1 MTREERIRSI
11 ALIVLVGFAMAVF
24 YHYWQ
29 GTYLEKGYPYNT
41 FLFRPEDRWQDFYRS
56 VQLSGDPYAVPLGS
70 QQKLPLLNRYASIFS
85 VFPRRLGL
93 FVHLASFT
101 GFFLYAA
108 WVNLKSS
115 DRLSTALSVFVF
127 SFLSYPFLIS
137 IDRANFEIAAFV
149 CIYLFVAF
157 YKKHSLVSALFLALA
172 MALKVFPAILAILL
186 LSDRRFRELIVAAA
200 VALGLTL
207 FSYMSY
213 PGGLAVNLAANQRN
227 LALYNQTYAV
237 GNEGLFFGNNLLGA
251 VKFVVLSLAP
261 GATFDIYLVIGA
273 QVLLLAGVA
282 AYLVLVDEVL
292 WRKVTLLVCALNLL
306 PIVSGDY
313 KLLYLFVPLYLF
325 INKEELHRMDWV
337 YAVLFGLLLIPK
349 NYYRIPSLPEAN
361 LGVLLNPLLM
371 ALIAGVMMTTG
382 IGALRRK
389 RMVSAAMV
397 AGGWQRPR
405 AAVMIRD
412 ACRHAPLDRPLGWS

>member
-11 ALIVLVGFAMAVF
+11 ALIVVVGFAMAVF

-41 FLFRPEDRWQDFYRS
+41 FLFRPEDRWNDFYRS
-56 VQLSGDPYAVPLGS
+56 VRLSGDPYAVPLSS

-207 FSYMSY
+207 GSYMSY

-227 LALYNQTYAV
+227 LALYNQIYAV

-251 VKFVVLSLAP
+251 VKFVVFSLAP
-261 GATFDIYLVIGA
+261 GAAIDIYLVIGA
-273 QVLLLAGVA
+273 QVLLLAGVV

-292 WRKVTLLVCALNLL
+292 WRKVTLLACALNLL

-325 INKEELHRMDWV
+325 INKEELHCMDWL

-349 NYYRIPSLPEAN
+349 NYYRIPWLPEAN
-361 LGVLLNPLLM
+361 VGVLLNPLLM
-371 ALIAGVMMTTG
+371 ALIAGVVMTTG

-397 AGGWQRPR
+397 AGDSRDPGPR
-405 AAVMIRD
+405 
-412 ACRHAPLDRPLGWS
+412 

>member
-11 ALIVLVGFAMAVF
+11 ALIIVVGFAMAVF

-56 VQLSGDPYAVPLGS
+56 VQLSGDPYALPLGS
-70 QQKLPLLNRYASIFS
+70 QQKLPFLNRYASLFS

-157 YKKHSLVSALFLALA
+157 YKKHSFVSALFLALA

-186 LSDRRFRELIVAAA
+186 LSDKRFRELIVAAA

-207 FSYMSY
+207 GSYMSY
-213 PGGLAVNLAANQRN
+213 PGGLAVNLAANLRN
-227 LALYNQTYAV
+227 LSLYNQTYAV
-237 GNEGLFFGNNLLGA
+237 GNEGMFFGHNLLGA

-261 GATFDIYLVIGA
+261 GATLDIYLVIGA
-273 QVLLLAGVA
+273 QVLLLAGMV
-282 AYLVLVDEVL
+282 AYLVLVDEAL
-292 WRKVTLLVCALNLL
+292 WRKVALLVCALNLL

-325 INKEELHRMDWV
+325 INKEELNRLDWL

-361 LGVLLNPLLM
+361 VGVLLNPLLM
-371 ALIAGVMMTTG
+371 ALIAGVVMTTG

-389 RMVSAAMV
+389 RMASAALA
-397 AGGWQRPR
+397 AG
-405 AAVMIRD
+405 D
-412 ACRHAPLDRPLGWS
+412 S